1 MIINGYKTLR
11 ESAWDVI
18 SKVDSLIIY
27 SQIKQLQMKT
37 ILTAIVIILLILT
50 IIVWDRGYEVW
61 LKFYL
66 TMLGIVCVGGIWLS
80 NQPPNDNNGLV

>member
-1 MIINGYKTLR
+1 MEFVNVMEWNVTIKIKYMKKII
-11 ESAWDVI
+11 
-18 SKVDSLIIY
+18 
-27 SQIKQLQMKT
+27 T
-37 ILTAIVIILLILT
+37 IIVIILFILT

-66 TMLGIVCVGGIWLS
+66 TMLGIVCIGGIWLS

>member
-1 MIINGYKTLR
+1 M
-11 ESAWDVI
+11 
-18 SKVDSLIIY
+18 DSLFIY

>member
-1 MIINGYKTLR
+1 MEFVNVMEWNVTIKIKYMKKIISMI
-11 ESAWDVI
+11 V
-18 SKVDSLIIY
+18 LI
-27 SQIKQLQMKT
+27 LF
-37 ILTAIVIILLILT
+37 ILT

-66 TMLGIVCVGGIWLS
+66 TMLGIVCIGGIWLS